1 MIKIQNTLFASLLLL
16 CFLPTQLNAAEY
28 GKAYIGELEKIRTE
42 YEDTFI
48 HLALDHN
55 LGYVEMRAAN
65 PYVDP
70 WVPGAGTSII
80 LPKQHILPDAPK
92 KGLVIN
98 LPEMRLYYYPKDG
111 SAPETFPIGVGR
123 DGLETPIGKTKIVRK
138 KDGPTWRPTKRMRD
152 ADPELPVSVPP
163 GPQNPL
169 GTHALYLGWPQF
181 LIHGTNK
188 PFGIGRRISSGC
200 IRMYPHNIIALF
212 DMVPVGTPVNVVDQP
227 FKLAWIDDKL
237 YLEAHP
243 DLEQSFAMEEMGEV
257 KTPKI
262 DDKDLDLIK
271 EFAGE
276 SEDKVRWAAVRTAI
290 RERRGFPIEIARR

>member
-1 MIKIQNTLFASLLLL
+1 MTRLLTIFLL
-16 CFLPTQLNAAEY
+16 TFCMLTYQAEISY
-28 GKAYIGELEKIRTE
+28 AGYDKPYVGDLKKIRTK

-48 HLALDHN
+48 HLALHHN

-70 WVPGAGTSII
+70 WVPGAGTLIT
-80 LPKQHILPDAPK
+80 LPSRHILPDAPY

-98 LPEMRLYYYPKDG
+98 LPEMRLYYFPKDG

-123 DGLETPIGKTKIVRK
+123 EGLDTPTGKTKVTRK
-138 KDGPTWRPTKRMRD
+138 KAGPSWRPTKRMRD
-152 ADPELPVSVPP
+152 EDPTLPTVVPA

-169 GTHALYLGWPQF
+169 GTHALYLGWPEY

-212 DMVPVGTPVNVVDQP
+212 DMVPTGTPVRVVDQP

-243 DLEQSFAMEEMGEV
+243 DLEQSLSMEEMGEV

-262 DDKDLDLIK
+262 DDKDLELIK
-271 EFAGE
+271 KFAGE
-276 SEDKVRWAAVRTAI
+276 WEKKVRWAAVRTAI
-290 RERRGFPIEIARR
+290 RERKGFPVEIARR